1 MPGTL
6 FVVATPIGNL
16 EDITLR
22 ALRVL
27 READLIAAEDTRRT
41 ARLLA
46 RHAISTPTVSFHEH
60 NTRTALPKLIS
71 HLEEGR
77 SVALVTDAGTPGIS
91 DPGVE
96 LVRACIERGFPVE
109 PIPGVSAALT
119 AAVVSGFPLIPLTI
133 AGFPP
138 HRSKDRNNWLQTLAD
153 IKSTVTF
160 FESPHRIEATLR
172 ALALISGNRPIM
184 VGRELTKV
192 YQEFLRGT
200 ASEVRERLQT
210 PVKGEFTVVVGPIGR
225 TTELVAPEVVPTDEA
240 IATEFGHTIDS
251 GAISRREAVR
261 VTAQR
266 LGVPSR
272 HVYAAIERSKK

>member
-27 READLIAAEDTRRT
+27 GEADLIAAEDTRRT

-71 HLEEGR
+71 RLEE
-77 SVALVTDAGTPGIS
+77 SKAVALVTDAGTPGIS

-96 LVRACIERGFPVE
+96 LVRACIERGIPVE

-119 AAVVSGFPLIPLTI
+119 AAVASGFPLIPLTI

-138 HRSKDRNNWLQTLAD
+138 YKSKDRTRWFQALSEIQWT
-153 IKSTVTF
+153 ITF
-160 FESPHRIEATLR
+160 FEAPHRIQATLR
-172 ALALISGNRPIM
+172 TASEILGNRQIM
-184 VGRELTKV
+184 LGRELTKIH
-192 YQEFLRGT
+192 QEFLRGT
-200 ASEVRERLQT
+200 ASDLAEILPART
-210 PVKGEFTVVVGPIGR
+210 KGEFTVVISEIGHQPNN
-225 TTELVAPEVVPTDEA
+225 VAALSASDEE
-240 IATEFGHTIDS
+240 IAAEFGHITELEP
-251 GAISRREAVR
+251 ISRREAVR
-261 VTAQR
+261 ATAQR
-266 LGVPSR
+266 LGIRSR
-272 HVYAAIERSKK
+272 QVYAAIERAKK

>member
-27 READLIAAEDTRRT
+27 GEADLIAAEDTRRT

-71 HLEEGR
+71 RLEE
-77 SVALVTDAGTPGIS
+77 SKAVALVTDAGTPGIS

-96 LVRACIERGFPVE
+96 LVRACIERGIPVE

-119 AAVVSGFPLIPLTI
+119 AAVASGFPLIPLTI

-138 HRSKDRNNWLQTLAD
+138 YKSKDRTRWFQTLSE
-153 IKSTVTF
+153 IQWTITF
-160 FESPHRIEATLR
+160 FEAPHRIQATLR
-172 ALALISGNRPIM
+172 TASEILGNRQIM
-184 VGRELTKV
+184 LGRELTKIH
-192 YQEFLRGT
+192 QEFLRGT
-200 ASEVRERLQT
+200 ASDLAEILPART
-210 PVKGEFTVVVGPIGR
+210 KGEFTVVISQIGHKPNSAGA
-225 TTELVAPEVVPTDEA
+225 LSPSDEE
-240 IATEFGHTIDS
+240 IAAEFGHVTEL
-251 GAISRREAVR
+251 APISRREAVR
-261 VTAQR
+261 ATAQR
-266 LGVPSR
+266 LGIRSR
-272 HVYAAIERSKK
+272 QVYAAIERAKK

>member
-46 RHAISTPTVSFHEH
+46 RHAISTPTVSFHQH

-71 HLEEGR
+71 RLEE
-77 SVALVTDAGTPGIS
+77 SKAVALVTDAGTPGIS

-96 LVRACIERGFPVE
+96 LVRACIERGIPVE

-119 AAVVSGFPLIPLTI
+119 AAVASGFPLIPLTI

-138 HRSKDRNNWLQTLAD
+138 YKSKDRTRWFQALSEIQWTITFFEAPHRIQATLRTASEILGNSPMQMLVTGGGALNLHLASRLKMEMSHQKID
-153 IKSTVTF
+153 VVIPEKTLINFKEALVMALIGIMRWRDEPNTMSTVTG
-160 FESPHRIEATLR
+160 ATSDSVNG
-172 ALALISGNRPIM
+172 AVYM
-184 VGRELTKV
+184 GRN
-192 YQEFLRGT
+192 
-200 ASEVRERLQT
+200 
-210 PVKGEFTVVVGPIGR
+210 
-225 TTELVAPEVVPTDEA
+225 
-240 IATEFGHTIDS
+240 
-251 GAISRREAVR
+251 
-261 VTAQR
+261 
-266 LGVPSR
+266 
-272 HVYAAIERSKK
+272 

>member
-46 RHAISTPTVSFHEH
+46 RHAISTPTVSFHQH

-71 HLEEGR
+71 RLEE
-77 SVALVTDAGTPGIS
+77 SKAVALVTDAGTPGIS

-96 LVRACIERGFPVE
+96 LVRACIERGIPVE

-119 AAVVSGFPLIPLTI
+119 AAVASGFPLIPLTI

-138 HRSKDRNNWLQTLAD
+138 YRSTDRTRWFQALSKIQG
-153 IKSTVTF
+153 TVTF
-160 FESPHRIEATLR
+160 FEAPHRIGATLR
-172 ALALISGNRPIM
+172 TAAETLGDRQIM
-184 VGRELTKV
+184 LGRELTKLH
-192 YQEFLRGT
+192 QEFLRGT
-200 ASEVRERLQT
+200 ASQLAEMLATR
-210 PVKGEFTVVVGPIGR
+210 PKGEFTVVISQIGQQSKQVEAR
-225 TTELVAPEVVPTDEA
+225 FASDED
-240 IATEFGHTIDS
+240 IAAEFGHITDLEP
-251 GAISRREAVR
+251 ISRREAVR
-261 VTAQR
+261 ATAQR
-266 LGVPSR
+266 LGIPSR
-272 HVYAAIERSKK
+272 QVYAAIERTKR

>member
-71 HLEEGR
+71 RLEE
-77 SVALVTDAGTPGIS
+77 SKAVALVTDAGTPGIS

-96 LVRACIERGFPVE
+96 LVRACIERGIPVE

-119 AAVVSGFPLIPLTI
+119 AAVASGFPLIPLTI

-138 HRSKDRNNWLQTLAD
+138 YRSKDKTEWFLALSE
-153 IKSTVTF
+153 IQWTVTF
-160 FESPHRIEATLR
+160 FEAPHRIQATLR
-172 ALALISGNRPIM
+172 TAAEILGDRQIM
-184 VGRELTKV
+184 LGRELTKIH
-192 YQEFLRGT
+192 QEFLRGT
-200 ASEVRERLQT
+200 ASELAEILPTRT
-210 PVKGEFTVVVGPIGR
+210 KGEFTVVISQVRQQPKH
-225 TTELVAPEVVPTDEA
+225 VEVLFASDED
-240 IATEFGHTIDS
+240 IAAEFGHITEL
-251 GAISRREAVR
+251 APISRREAVR
-261 VTAQR
+261 ATAQR
-266 LGVPSR
+266 LGIPSR
-272 HVYAAIERSKK
+272 QVYAAIERTKK